1 MIPRR
6 RLQAI
11 PFFAAL
17 PPRALRA
24 IADRA
29 EEVTFDTAETIFRAG
44 AEATC
49 LLVVLEGRVRLVRRA
64 GDRSPVVHVEGVGAA
79 LGEVPLFAGGP
90 HPTTAIAIE
99 PTICAAITPDAIA
112 AALKTGPDASL
123 VLLQR
128 LARRVHDLVDR
139 LDRLAMRPVS
149 ARLAEFLIKRADA
162 RRRSTI
168 AIGMTQEQLAEELG
182 TVREVVARELHA
194 LREAGLLRSLGP
206 GRFEI
211 VDASALRSRAD
222 QPAVVAEPTV
232 PLARASL
239 RS

>member
-24 IADRA
+24 VADRA
-29 EEVTFDTAETIFRAG
+29 EEVRFDTADTIFKAG

-49 LLVVLEGRVRLVRRA
+49 LLVVLEGKVRLVRRV
-64 GDRSPVVHVEGVGAA
+64 GDRSPLVHVESVGAT
-79 LGEVPLFAGGP
+79 LGEVALLAGGP
-90 HPTTAIAIE
+90 HPTSAIAIE
-99 PTICAAITPDAIA
+99 PTVCAAITRDALA
-112 AALKTGPDASL
+112 AALKTSPDASF

-232 PLARASL
+232 PLARVSL

>member
-17 PPRALRA
+17 PPRALGVMA
-24 IADRA
+24 ARA
-29 EEVTFDTAETIFRAG
+29 EEVRFDPADTIFKAG

-64 GDRSPVVHVEGVGAA
+64 GERAPLVHLEGIGAT
-79 LGEVPLFAGGP
+79 LGEVSLLAGGP
-90 HPTTAIAIE
+90 HPTSAIAIE
-99 PTICAAITPDAIA
+99 PTTCAALTRDAIG
-112 AALKTGPDASL
+112 AALKTSPDASF

-128 LARRVHDLVDR
+128 LARRVHDLVER

-211 VDASALRSRAD
+211 VDATALRSRAD

-232 PLARASL
+232 PLTRVSL

>member
-17 PPRALRA
+17 PPQALRA

-29 EEVTFDTAETIFRAG
+29 EEVTFDTANTIFRAG

-99 PTICAAITPDAIA
+99 PTVCAAITADAIA
-112 AALKTGPDASL
+112 AALKAGPDASF

-139 LDRLAMRPVS
+139 LDLPAMRPVS

-222 QPAVVAEPTV
+222 QPAVVAEPTI

>member
-1 MIPRR
+1 MMPRR

-29 EEVTFDTAETIFRAG
+29 EEVRFDTADTIFLAG

-49 LLVVLEGRVRLVRRA
+49 LLVVLDGKVRLVRRV
-64 GDRSPVVHVEGVGAA
+64 GDRSPLIHVEGVGAT
-79 LGEVPLFAGGP
+79 LGEVALLAGGP
-90 HPTTAIAIE
+90 HPVTAIAIE
-99 PTICAAITPDAIA
+99 PTMCAAITRDALA
-112 AALKTGPDASL
+112 AALKTSPDASF

-139 LDRLAMRPVS
+139 IDRLAMRPVS

-182 TVREVVARELHA
+182 TVREVVARELQA
-194 LREAGLLRSLGP
+194 LRQAGLLRSLGP

-211 VDASALRSRAD
+211 VDATALRTRAG
-222 QPAVVAEPTV
+222 QPAALAEPTV